1 MPVWSETGR
10 GWRYRFQ
17 YRGTKYQS
25 GGFKTKSEA
34 KAAEAEHRKSL
45 KQPTTP
51 TPTGT
56 DFKSAAYEYLDFCRR
71 RYVDKTYKKKAYC
84 YKCFQAAVGNLPLSE
99 ITARIIT
106 GYLAGR
112 PANSNYNEHRKSLCA
127 FFQWAF
133 KNGLVGFNPCIHV
146 DSMPE
151 SPKRKVIPT
160 QEEMVQILLAAG
172 EYRPFFLA
180 LYSLA
185 ARLGEINNLRWEDVN
200 FNRREVTLWTR
211 KTRDGSYRAQVKA
224 MNQDLFEELFR
235 LYNKRS
241 GEYVFPNPE
250 TNLPYRN
257 RRAQVRRACLNAGVP
272 YYSWHCIRH
281 HVASLLSD
289 EHKVSLPTI
298 QRMLGHQRITTTE
311 RYVQSLGEGQREA
324 ADLLKI
330 KTLPETL
337 PAKKNKG

>member
-1 MPVWSETGR
+1 MPVWQEKGR

-17 YRGTKYQS
+17 FRGEYYQK
-25 GGFKTKSEA
+25 GGYKTKGA
-34 KAAEAEHRKSL
+34 ARAAEAEHRKNL
-45 KQPTTP
+45 TEPLTP
-51 TPTGT
+51 TDT
-56 DFKSAAYEYLDFCRR
+56 DFKTAAYEYLDFCQRR
-71 RYVDKTYKKKAYC
+71 HVDKTYKKKVYC
-84 YKCFQAAVGNLPLSE
+84 YKCFQAAVGNLPLSA
-99 ITARIIT
+99 ITARVIT
-106 GYLAGR
+106 GYLTGR

-133 KNGLVGFNPCIHV
+133 KHGLVAVNPCIHV

-151 SPKRKVIPT
+151 SPKRRTIPS
-160 QEEMVQILLAAG
+160 QEEMVRILLAAG
-172 EYRPFFLA
+172 DHRPFFLA

-200 FNRREVTLWTR
+200 FDRREVTLWTR
-211 KTRDGSYRAQVKA
+211 KTRDGSYRPQVKA
-224 MNQDLFEELFR
+224 MNNDLYQELSG

-250 TNLPYRN
+250 TGQPYRN
-257 RRAQVRRACLNAGVP
+257 RRAQIRRACLNAGVP

-298 QRMLGHQRITTTE
+298 QRMLGHQRLTTTE
-311 RYVQSLGEGQREA
+311 KYVQSLGEGQREA

-330 KTLPETL
+330 KTLPATL
-337 PAKKNKG
+337 PAKKEKG

>member
-1 MPVWSETGR
+1 MPTWQEKGR

-17 YRGTKYQS
+17 YRGEFYQKS
-25 GGFKTKSEA
+25 GFKTKGEA
-34 KAAEAEHRKSL
+34 RAAEAEHRKRL
-45 KQPTTP
+45 KQPPISTP
-51 TPTGT
+51 TAT
-56 DFKSAAYEYLDFCRR
+56 DFKTAAYEYLDFCKR

-84 YKCFQAAVGNLPLSE
+84 YKCFQAAVGNPLLSE
-99 ITARIIT
+99 ITARLIT

-133 KNGLVGFNPCIHV
+133 KNGLMALNPCIHV

-151 SPKRKVIPT
+151 SPKRKSIPS
-160 QEEMVQILLAAG
+160 QEEMVKILLAAG
-172 EYRPFFLA
+172 EHRPFFLA

-200 FNRREVTLWTR
+200 FDRQEVTLWTR
-211 KTRDGSYRAQVKA
+211 KTRDGSYRPQVKA
-224 MNQDLFEELFR
+224 MNEDLLDELSW

-241 GEYVFPNPE
+241 GEYVFPNQQ
-250 TNLPYRN
+250 TGRPYCN
-257 RRAQVRRACLNAGVP
+257 RRAQIRRACLSAGVT
-272 YYSWHCIRH
+272 YYPWHCIRH

-298 QRMLGHQRITTTE
+298 QKMLGHQRLTTTE
-311 RYVQSLGEGQREA
+311 KYIQTLGEGEREA
-324 ADLLKI
+324 ANLLKI
-330 KTLPETL
+330 KTFPATL
-337 PAKKNKG
+337 PAKNQKG

>member
-1 MPVWSETGR
+1 
-10 GWRYRFQ
+10 
-17 YRGTKYQS
+17 
-25 GGFKTKSEA
+25 
-34 KAAEAEHRKSL
+34 
-45 KQPTTP
+45 
-51 TPTGT
+51 
-56 DFKSAAYEYLDFCRR
+56 
-71 RYVDKTYKKKAYC
+71 
-84 YKCFQAAVGNLPLSE
+84 
-99 ITARIIT
+99 
-106 GYLAGR
+106 
-112 PANSNYNEHRKSLCA
+112 
-127 FFQWAF
+127 
-133 KNGLVGFNPCIHV
+133 
-146 DSMPE
+146 MPE

-224 MNQDLFEELFR
+224 MNQDLFEELSR

-241 GEYVFPNPE
+241 GEYVFPNLKLACLTAP
-250 TNLPYRN
+250 PC
-257 RRAQVRRACLNAGVP
+257 QVRRACLNAGVP

-311 RYVQSLGEGQREA
+311 RYVQSL
-324 ADLLKI
+324 
-330 KTLPETL
+330 
-337 PAKKNKG
+337 